1 MMICRDYNASEDEF
15 GSISEDE
22 YNKRHRKALKDADS
36 SYKKKKKKK
45 KSVCSTFYKY
55 TFNEEK

>member
-1 MMICRDYNASEDEF
+1 MICRDYNA
-15 GSISEDE
+15 SEDE